1 MIYYREDL
9 PAEEEKNYIF
19 DDFDAARNVIKSNDN
34 SDETAEDE
42 EILESSDLDS
52 DSDF

>member
-34 SDETAEDE
+34 IDETAEEND
-42 EILESSDLDS
+42 EILEGSDLDM
-52 DSDF
+52 DF

>member
-19 DDFDAARNVIKSNDN
+19 DDFDAARNVIKSSEN
-34 SDETAEDE
+34 SDETVEDND
-42 EILESSDLDS
+42 EILEGSDLDM
-52 DSDF
+52 DF